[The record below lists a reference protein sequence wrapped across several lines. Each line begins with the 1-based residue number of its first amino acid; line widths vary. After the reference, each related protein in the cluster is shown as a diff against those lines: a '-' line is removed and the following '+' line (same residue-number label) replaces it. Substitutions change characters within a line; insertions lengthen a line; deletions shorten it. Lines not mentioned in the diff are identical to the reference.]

1 MYLTRHKTT
10 HGRCWAVDGQLLP
23 PGLTLA
29 ALLSMPAA
37 AMQTT
42 LQAIPAGAA
51 PAADSALPPVEP
63 EQEVWGAGVTYLRS
77 RDARK
82 AE

>member
-42 LQAIPAGAA
+42 LQAIPAGAPPPPAYA
-51 PAADSALPPVEP
+51 PPPIRRCP
-63 EQEVWGAGVTYLRS
+63 RWNRS
-77 RDARK
+77 RKCGAR
-82 AE
+82 A